1 MTYTVIIPIYN
12 EERTLPELLKKLEKL
27 NKNIEIIIID
37 DGSDDGTQGLL
48 SNNSKYK
55 IIRNDSN
62 LGKGMS
68 VRLGADE
75 ASNQNI
81 ILMDGDLEVDIDDV
95 PNLISTFE
103 RSNSD
108 VLIGIR
114 WEKNK
119 IYYNLNSLGNYFI
132 NSFFNFLYNSNFTD
146 VLSCVRILNLNLF
159 KSLKLES
166 ERFSIEVET
175 LAKLAKKNIRIRE
188 MKINYSRRT
197 LEEGKK
203 IKIYDGWSIIWTML
217 KNKFFA

>member
-188 MKINYSRRT
+188 MKINYNRRT

>member
-95 PNLISTFE
+95 PNLISTF
-103 RSNSD
+103 
-108 VLIGIR
+108 
-114 WEKNK
+114 
-119 IYYNLNSLGNYFI
+119 
-132 NSFFNFLYNSNFTD
+132 
-146 VLSCVRILNLNLF
+146 
-159 KSLKLES
+159 
-166 ERFSIEVET
+166 
-175 LAKLAKKNIRIRE
+175 
-188 MKINYSRRT
+188 
-197 LEEGKK
+197 
-203 IKIYDGWSIIWTML
+203 
-217 KNKFFA
+217 